1 MNMVDR
7 RKPEWLKSRQI
18 PTEEEQ
24 KVRLLMKNLHLNTVC
39 REARCPNRT
48 ECFNRGTAT
57 FLIMGDTCTRRCRFC
72 NVTKG
77 TPRPLDP
84 AEPGHV
90 AEAVETL
97 GLKYAVITS
106 VTRDDLPDG
115 GSGHFAEVIRAVR
128 RIKNDVGIEVLIPD
142 FRGDASALERV
153 LEAGPDVL
161 NHNVETVPRLYSQI
175 RPGALYDRSLELLS
189 RVKGIAPSVKTK
201 SGLMVGLGETDK
213 ELYDVFADL
222 REAGCDLLT
231 VGQYLA
237 PTADHYPVQEY
248 VTPDRFEE
256 YRQKAL
262 EMGFADAACGP
273 LVRSSYKAGEMFR
286 GCS

>member
-1 MNMVDR
+1 MVDR

-222 REAGCDLLT
+222 REAGCDMLT